1 MVSFPAF
8 HQAYNKGRYSPKVC
22 NDHSHGAYMT
32 FLRAGRRALSLFPCK
47 LCIERTTYRTLN
59 GANDTPFVTFSRIHS
74 TGYKKKKR
82 VFNKGKED

>member
-1 MVSFPAF
+1 MAPFPAF
-8 HQAYNKGRYSPKVC
+8 HQAYNKGALLPKVC
-22 NDHSHGAYMT
+22 NDHSHGVYMT

-59 GANDTPFVTFSRIHS
+59 AASDTPFVTFSRIHS
-74 TGYKKKKR
+74 TGYKKGKR